1 MLLLH
6 LHRVFLG
13 HRDHFETLLVL
24 SLSPL
29 GEGSTTV
36 TPPEHLSHLG
46 ETLVLAPGQL
56 LVSSELSD
64 VLEALLPD

>member
-1 MLLLH
+1 MLLLK
-6 LHRVFLG
+6 LHRILFCHG
-13 HRDHFETLLVL
+13 DHFETLLVL

-29 GEGSTTV
+29 GEGSTTI

-56 LVSSELSD
+56 FVSSELSD
-64 VLEALLPD
+64 VLKALLPD

>member
-1 MLLLH
+1 MLLLK
-6 LHRVFLG
+6 LHRILFCHG
-13 HRDHFETLLVL
+13 DHFETLLVL

-29 GEGSTTV
+29 REGSTTV

-56 LVSSELSD
+56 FVSSELSD

>member
-1 MLLLH
+1 MLLLK
-6 LHRVFLG
+6 LHRILFCHG
-13 HRDHFETLLVL
+13 DHFETLLVL

-29 GEGSTTV
+29 REGSTTV

-56 LVSSELSD
+56 FVSSELSD
-64 VLEALLPD
+64 VLKALLPD